1 MKPASSEPRGHSL
14 VLRTALWCW
23 FVTLITLLIFA
34 AALLPQ
40 QQEFFRQNLRSKAH
54 GIMLSLRKSA
64 SDAASSP
71 EKLRE
76 SSPASTEL
84 INGDPLVDF
93 VVISRHDRTALITER
108 FGSRYMTNLSEDW
121 HPDDHMPR
129 SGIGILPPFENRVFY
144 YSHPLDSSGTEHGWI
159 HIGLSLDGY
168 LKSLAANIRRTTLL
182 VGVCGLISLLASGLY
197 ARRHTQPILNL
208 RSVVQKI
215 ADGNLDTRVQVDR
228 NDELGALARSVNTMA
243 EALQRRGRILESV
256 RFAAQEFLSTPN
268 WHQVAQAVLARTAS
282 AAMVSRAY
290 VVQSRKSPGKPEE
303 TGVRF
308 DWTAPGTV
316 APNPAHADAPTDATD
331 VSRVLT
337 LPIHCE
343 GELWGF
349 LSLDNGAQTVPLT
362 EAETESLRAVA
373 DILGATIARQ
383 HAQDALLEATQSLEH
398 RVEERTRA
406 LRDQV
411 AAEERARAE
420 LAQAQQSLIETS
432 RLAGMAEVATSVLH
446 NVGNVLNSVG
456 VSATL
461 VTDRIRRSK
470 AASLARAAAMI
481 RNHSEVLAT
490 FLTTDPKGKLLPEYL
505 EAVCQQVVNDHAGML
520 KELEELVENVE
531 HIKKIVAMQ
540 QTYAKVSGTVE
551 NLPIADLVDDALRMN
566 AASFESANITVL
578 RQIAPNLPQINV
590 DRHRVLQILIN
601 LLRNAKQALDVPE
614 VTERRL
620 EIGSFFDPDGKVI
633 IRVRDTGVGIA
644 PENMTRIFQH
654 GFTTKKEGHGFG
666 LHSGANVAK
675 EMGGRLTA
683 QSDGP
688 GRGAVFTL
696 ELPLALRQPALP

>member
-1 MKPASSEPRGHSL
+1 
-14 VLRTALWCW
+14 
-23 FVTLITLLIFA
+23 
-34 AALLPQ
+34 
-40 QQEFFRQNLRSKAH
+40 
-54 GIMLSLRKSA
+54 
-64 SDAASSP
+64 
-71 EKLRE
+71 
-76 SSPASTEL
+76 
-84 INGDPLVDF
+84 
-93 VVISRHDRTALITER
+93 
-108 FGSRYMTNLSEDW
+108 
-121 HPDDHMPR
+121 
-129 SGIGILPPFENRVFY
+129 
-144 YSHPLDSSGTEHGWI
+144 
-159 HIGLSLDGY
+159 
-168 LKSLAANIRRTTLL
+168 
-182 VGVCGLISLLASGLY
+182 
-197 ARRHTQPILNL
+197 
-208 RSVVQKI
+208 
-215 ADGNLDTRVQVDR
+215 
-228 NDELGALARSVNTMA
+228 
-243 EALQRRGRILESV
+243 
-256 RFAAQEFLSTPN
+256 
-268 WHQVAQAVLARTAS
+268 
-282 AAMVSRAY
+282 
-290 VVQSRKSPGKPEE
+290 
-303 TGVRF
+303 
-308 DWTAPGTV
+308 
-316 APNPAHADAPTDATD
+316 
-331 VSRVLT
+331 VLT

-349 LSLDNGAQTVPLT
+349 LSLDNGSQAIPLT
-362 EAETESLRAVA
+362 DAETDSLRAVA
-373 DILGATIARQ
+373 NILGATIARQ
-383 HAQDALLEATQSLEH
+383 HAQDALMEATQSLEH

-470 AASLARAAAMI
+470 AGSLTRAAAMI
-481 RNHSEVLAT
+481 RAQNGQLAT
-490 FLTTDPKGKLLPEYL
+490 FLTSDPKGRVLPEYL
-505 EAVCQQVVNDHAGML
+505 EAVCQQVANDHSGML

-566 AASFESANITVL
+566 AASFESANISVV
-578 RQIAPNLPQINV
+578 RQIAPNLPPINV

-683 QSDGP
+683 HSDGP